1 MAPGEPV
8 EIVSWRLRG
17 VGRVPPVLLPKYEAA
32 GLHLDDA
39 IRGVR
44 QVRFNG
50 KMLNCTVYQRERLD
64 VGMSFMGPAI
74 VDQLDCTSV
83 VAPGQV
89 ATVDVYKNI
98 IIETQLA

>member
-1 MAPGEPV
+1 
-8 EIVSWRLRG
+8 
-17 VGRVPPVLLPKYEAA
+17 
-32 GLHLDDA
+32 
-39 IRGVR
+39 
-44 QVRFNG
+44 
-50 KMLNCTVYQRERLD
+50 MLNCTVYQRERLD

-89 ATVDVYKNI
+89 ATVDVYKNV